1 MESKRYCPSCGSFDI
16 RRVKRTFL
24 QKKIFRLSPK
34 YHCIQ
39 CHEITCQKYLEQNE
53 LAFQPSLNEILSENT
68 VKNAKTNTVSY
79 RDCA

>member
-1 MESKRYCPSCGSFDI
+1 MKSKRYCPNCGSFDI

-39 CHEITCQKYLEQNE
+39 CHEISSQKYLEQNE
-53 LAFQPSLNEILSENT
+53 FAFQPSLNDILSENAAKHTEIIT
-68 VKNAKTNTVSY
+68 VYYK
-79 RDCA
+79 DCA